1 MLQPGIEKPNRCQK
15 PNRTDLTE
23 IVNIDK
29 TTQKPVQILIFEN
42 LGKK

>member
-1 MLQPGIEKPNRCQK
+1 MLQPGIEK

-29 TTQKPVQILIFEN
+29 TTQKSVQILIFEN